1 MRRLSFLIL
10 GLAVS
15 LPSFAAITQSH
26 GYAQFGTLKY
36 PANFQHFDWTN
47 PDAPKGG
54 TLRLMASGSFDHA
67 QPLHPE
73 RHQPDRHR
81 RFPPV
86 RRQ

>member
-36 PANFQHFDWTN
+36 PANFQHFDWSN
-47 PDAPKGG
+47 PDAPK
-54 TLRLMASGSFDHA
+54 AA
-67 QPLHPE
+67 PCA
-73 RHQPDRHR
+73 
-81 RFPPV
+81 
-86 RRQ
+86 